1 MPMLDPVEVIFTAQA
16 TQLLATMKEIE
27 AQTTKM
33 DANFSKMTGMEKMQ
47 SVANVSSK
55 ALLGFGAVLVG
66 VGATAIHAFDQVE
79 KASVTAQTAVTN
91 LGLSYTKVQPAF
103 DAQAKSM
110 TNLGFKYADTIGAL
124 GTLTTALGDPAK
136 AMSLMNTVADLARK
150 NNTDLATTA
159 DMVAKATAG
168 SARAFADLGIKVDRN
183 LTPQA
188 AFNLLIDQANG
199 KLNGLAQNFAK
210 TVPGAIDV
218 TNAKL
223 NLTQVSLGKALAPA
237 MGQLA
242 GIAQTVLVPALNAIA
257 NTVSAAPGAFELL
270 AGGLLAAGVAMKA
283 FAAVTAMAD
292 SALGA
297 LLLEAAPFAAIA
309 VGLVALIELLHNM
322 PNQDTSGKM
331 GPGGSVSGTAT
342 TSPTFDP
349 LHASLLPPSKSAK
362 TPDKPTPPKK
372 PLTPAEQLAAD
383 QAAAVKAYED
393 SVKSFTA
400 INNAQNAALQAS
412 VQKAVTIKSTGN
424 KIMDA
429 INKTYYDSATAAYQA
444 YADAELSAT
453 KTLTDTEQS
462 IQENFQQQQL
472 ALTQQYTKQYAS
484 IILQNI
490 QQMTGAFATSTALN
504 VGDLFNQMLGGIANN
519 ANIGTLV
526 AQFNRRLVQAQQLA
540 QGANQLSALGFS
552 QTFIDQVVGMGAQQ
566 GNLLVNAI
574 TSATPDQIKALQ
586 DSFNSLNTV
595 SNTGVTAL
603 ATTMSNGVDFATQQ
617 LAQQYAQVTTDYN
630 NALTDLNN
638 QTQIQLDAAQRTFT
652 ASMADAKSKLDTSL
666 KNSYDAL
673 AQSFQASGFTAKQA
687 TDDVNNFMKSIISS
701 SPQMK
706 DYITALQTVNT
717 LLGSPL
723 TVSGLGGQTAGQQI
737 LATQGL
743 AQSSAAAQAAVK
755 QNLGTPTTSA
765 GVTQNISVISV
776 GTNISAADQAAAINY
791 GAVAVTASSDTTYAI
806 TGPSKA
812 TQQGIAAK
820 LATGPFQGNIY
831 Q

>member
-27 AQTTKM
+27 TQTNKM

-55 ALLGFGAVLVG
+55 ALLGFGAVMVG
-66 VGATAIHAFDQVE
+66 VGASAIHAFDQVE
-79 KASVTAQTAVTN
+79 KASATAQTAVTN

-199 KLNGLAQNFAK
+199 KLNGLAQTFAK
-210 TVPGAIDV
+210 TVPGSIDV

-223 NLTQVSLGKALAPA
+223 NLTQISLGKALAPA

-242 GIAQTVLVPALNAIA
+242 QVAQTVLVPALQGIA
-257 NTVSAAPGAFELL
+257 DAVSKAPGAFELV
-270 AGGLLAAGVAMKA
+270 AGGLLTAGLAMKA
-283 FAAVTAMAD
+283 FAAATALAD
-292 SALGA
+292 SAFGA
-297 LLLEAAPFAAIA
+297 LILEIAPYAALL
-309 VGLVALIELLHNM
+309 VGVTTFIELLKG
-322 PNQDTSGKM
+322 SGTTVQSGRAGGARGQQYSSLPSTTDYSKQYR
-331 GPGGSVSGTAT
+331 PGGSPVSSTPVD
-342 TSPTFDP
+342 PT
-349 LHASLLPPSKSAK
+349 
-362 TPDKPTPPKK
+362 
-372 PLTPAEQLAAD
+372 
-383 QAAAVKAYED
+383 AAALKAYED
-393 SVKSFTA
+393 SLKTYTA
-400 INNAQNAALQAS
+400 NLNAQNAALQAS

-429 INKTYYDSATAAYQA
+429 INKTYYDSQIAAYQA

-453 KTLTDTEQS
+453 KTLTDTEES
-462 IQENFQQQQL
+462 IKENFQQQQL

-490 QQMTGAFATSTALN
+490 QQMTGAFASSTALN

-540 QGANQLSALGFS
+540 QGANQLAALGFS

-687 TDDVNNFMKSIISS
+687 TDDVNNFMKSIIDG

-706 DYITALQTVNT
+706 DYITALKTVNS
-717 LLGSPL
+717 LLGAPL

-743 AQSSAAAQAAVK
+743 AQSSAAAQAAVP
-755 QNLGTPTTSA
+755 QNLGTTTSG
-765 GVTQNISVISV
+765 GVTQNINVISV
-776 GTNISAADQAAAINY
+776 GSNITAADQAAAINY

-820 LATGPFQGNIY
+820 LVAMQNSVGSGY
-831 Q
+831 

>member
-1 MPMLDPVEVIFTAQA
+1 MAMLDPVEVIFTAQA
-16 TQLLATMKEIE
+16 TQLLATMKEIQS
-27 AQTTKM
+27 QTTKM
-33 DANFSKMTGMEKMQ
+33 DAGFKNMTGMEKMQ

-55 ALLGFGAVLVG
+55 ALAGLGLAMVG
-66 VGATAIHAFDQVE
+66 VGASAIHAFDQVE
-79 KASVTAQTAVTN
+79 QATTVAQTAVTN
-91 LGLSYTKVQPAF
+91 LGLNYNQVQPAF

-110 TNLGFKYADTIGAL
+110 TNLGFKYGDTLTAL
-124 GTLTTALGDPAK
+124 GKLTTALGNPTK
-136 AMSLMNTVADLARK
+136 AMQLMNTVADLARK
-150 NNTDLATTA
+150 NNADLATTA
-159 DMVAKATAG
+159 EQVAKATGG
-168 SARAFADLGIKVDRN
+168 SAKAFSDLGLKIDHN

-188 AFNLLIDQANG
+188 AFNLLLDETQTKIG
-199 KLNGLAQNFAK
+199 GLAATFAG
-210 TVPGAIDV
+210 TAAGSVDV
-218 TNAKL
+218 LNAKL
-223 NLTQVSLGKALAPA
+223 NLTQVTMGQALAPIMQSLA
-237 MGQLA
+237 NFAAKDLVPVLQNISIVVGQNGQAFAVMAGGILVAAAALKVFDVAAGLAATAVGRIGLVVSAIGAAFIALKSTYSDIANVFSGKQAVWGITGSSPYQPYGGLGKTMAGPTASGKPVTAVDPTAQLQAQLA
-242 GIAQTVLVPALNAIA
+242 IYQKD
-257 NTVSAAPGAFELL
+257 SAAFLDNL
-270 AGGLLAAGVAMKA
+270 
-283 FAAVTAMAD
+283 
-292 SALGA
+292 
-297 LLLEAAPFAAIA
+297 
-309 VGLVALIELLHNM
+309 
-322 PNQDTSGKM
+322 
-331 GPGGSVSGTAT
+331 
-342 TSPTFDP
+342 
-349 LHASLLPPSKSAK
+349 
-362 TPDKPTPPKK
+362 
-372 PLTPAEQLAAD
+372 
-383 QAAAVKAYED
+383 
-393 SVKSFTA
+393 
-400 INNAQNAALQAS
+400 NAQNAALQAS

-424 KIMDA
+424 KVMDA

-453 KTLTDTEQS
+453 KTLTDTEAS
-462 IQENFQQQQL
+462 IKESFQQQQL

-490 QQMTGAFATSTALN
+490 QQMTGAFASSTALN

-540 QGANQLSALGFS
+540 QGANQLAALGFS

-673 AQSFQASGFTAKQA
+673 VQSFQASGFTAKQA
-687 TDDVNNFMKSIISS
+687 TDDVNKFLKSIVDG

-706 DYITALQTVNT
+706 DYITALKTVNT
-717 LLGSPL
+717 LLGAPL

-737 LATQGL
+737 LTTQGL

-755 QNLGTPTTSA
+755 QNLGTPTTPA

-820 LATGPFQGNIY
+820 LVAMQNSVGSGY
-831 Q
+831 